1 MHGCYYNISTID
13 EHLCLS
19 PWELG
24 TKPVQMTVMWYDW
37 KLYGL
42 LNRLQGA
49 IMSAVSLMCDL
60 MTQKNNVTV
69 RLEHSMWPN
78 VYGEQSYCY
87 NTRGHLNRHVFR
99 HFWVYCGEPHP
110 TTSRSTCYGEKNPSC
125 LIPLNSWFLR
135 LSVRSEL
142 FVCGGKLPARQEH
155 ETEIR
160 LTLSLQKQALQGLLI
175 KLEQISSQML
185 WRPSR
190 FNKNQFIITCQKRR
204 VKKCVVSFTREITS
218 ISFYLQ

>member
-1 MHGCYYNISTID
+1 MAKRIWWAILLLQHTRTFKPTRVSTLLSLLWRTSAWTSSDYEQID
-13 EHLCLS
+13 
-19 PWELG
+19 
-24 TKPVQMTVMWYDW
+24 
-37 KLYGL
+37 L
-42 LNRLQGA
+42 LWR
-49 IMSAVSLMCDL
+49 
-60 MTQKNNVTV
+60 K
-69 RLEHSMWPN
+69 
-78 VYGEQSYCY
+78 
-87 NTRGHLNRHVFR
+87 
-99 HFWVYCGEPHP
+99 
-110 TTSRSTCYGEKNPSC
+110 KPSC

-175 KLEQISSQML
+175 KLEQISSQMP
-185 WRPSR
+185 WRLSR
-190 FNKNQFIITCQKRR
+190 FNKNQFIITCRERR